1 MAPRKPKKNEATP
14 PKIDWSGN
22 LADFKNVVA
31 NTKPTQS
38 AQPFVG
44 KRTGTQ
50 RPNRGPDTGMFAG
63 QSTPLGTAIG
73 LTDTSAK
80 KIVATATLAIGAGS
94 IPKIVTSVGK
104 SGLANQ
110 ILNAVKKEEVIVHG
124 SPTAGI
130 KKLEPRVAYKGD
142 EHGPQVWGMRV
153 FDKGSSAKENI
164 GEIAR
169 FTEKYG
175 RKFSGEDN
183 QGSIYVAKVKIRD
196 TNLVP
201 SKQETGLSKVDQ
213 FRQANG
219 MQVAA
224 TPRPIIKFNKPTIVR
239 SSSPAKVFE
248 EIPLANKSQAD
259 LIGELTKTLKRAG
272 VKLPRK

>member
-1 MAPRKPKKNEATP
+1 MAPRKPKKSEPTP
-14 PKIDWSGN
+14 PSIQGVDWNGS
-22 LADFKNVVA
+22 LADYKQSTVGNVKPGG
-31 NTKPTQS
+31 TKVVTE
-38 AQPFVG
+38 
-44 KRTGTQ
+44 
-50 RPNRGPDTGMFAG
+50 NRGADKGIFAG
-63 QSTPLGTAIG
+63 SGTPLNSSLGMSNLSKGNIA
-73 LTDTSAK
+73 
-80 KIVATATLAIGAGS
+80 ATATLATGSGS

-153 FDKGSSAKENI
+153 SDTGSSAKENI

-201 SKQETGLSKVDQ
+201 SKPETGLSKVDQ

-224 TPRPIIKFNKPTIVR
+224 TPRPIIKFGKPTIVR

-259 LIGELTKTLKRAG
+259 LIMELTKTLKRAG